1 MTWRYAPPNDPPRR
15 RAAVVPLLLL
25 LPLTLLPPSHSCTF
39 QHDPVTTAFD
49 VHIGELSQHLLR
61 DYPVVMPGNLDSDGQ
76 CAELWALH
84 FLALELERMVGV
96 AGPAL
101 QPLVAKVAKQVGFLQ
116 ECAIRD
122 PAGCVRLE
130 RANVSQLL
138 ADLSAHL
145 VALQSKTSLAK
156 EQQPVSFSNCSH
168 VRCQPAPAL
177 PQPSFTSQRQE
188 GSQASGASSLHQT
201 HLPALLLLVP
211 ILGSL
216 AVVVLGQRQR
226 RLHSQGTQE
235 SERANT

>member
-168 VRCQPAPAL
+168 VRCQPGPPELPLVPLLRMPEVRQPAL
-177 PQPSFTSQRQE
+177 GMQGPDAAFP
-188 GSQASGASSLHQT
+188 H
-201 HLPALLLLVP
+201 
-211 ILGSL
+211 SL
-216 AVVVLGQRQR
+216 AWAKQQMEPAAPPN
-226 RLHSQGTQE
+226 RLRG
-235 SERANT
+235 